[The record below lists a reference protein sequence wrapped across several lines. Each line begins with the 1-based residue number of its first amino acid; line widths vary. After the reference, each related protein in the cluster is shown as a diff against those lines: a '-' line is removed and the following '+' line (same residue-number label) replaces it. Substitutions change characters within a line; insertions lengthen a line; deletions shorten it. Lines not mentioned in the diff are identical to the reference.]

1 MENYSLIKDFKEAMT
16 AVKDVERM
24 LARCYTY
31 SIHSQRQIVYEEMIW
46 NLRLT
51 EFRKTLEQLD
61 CVMDIKQK
69 IFENV
74 KENFSSKRLWQ
85 LCTFK
90 HVAEAPPAGAL
101 GAFEVDLRFDLEH
114 EEGMFNNYTPILKPF
129 QACIEWEKIEN
140 DRYMPRPMLGMDPEI
155 DGILARMDA
164 IKLQLK
170 NVLISTRAKFNCDKI
185 VFASNRKYR
194 Y

>member
-1 MENYSLIKDFKEAMT
+1 M
-16 AVKDVERM
+16 
-24 LARCYTY
+24 
-31 SIHSQRQIVYEEMIW
+31 
-46 NLRLT
+46 RLT

-69 IFENV
+69 IFETV

-101 GAFEVDLRFDLEH
+101 GNIEVDLRFDLEH
-114 EEGMFNNYTPILKPF
+114 DEGLFNNYTPILKPF

-170 NVLISTRAKFNCDKI
+170 TVLINTRAKFNCDKI

-194 Y
+194 YQFEIPHENCSEIE